1 MVWARKWC
9 FGILTYKGVVHGRRW
24 DLVCETHKKREEGL
38 IAWAERTCSS
48 DGEELLCILLSVSL
62 ETFLR
67 RMNLKIF
74 LLLLFSIA
82 EYSWP
87 WIKCAVGTDGNS
99 SLM

>member
-48 DGEELLCILLSVSL
+48 DGEELLCVLLVASHSSQFGNL
-62 ETFLR
+62 FEKNEPENFLTVIVLYCR
-67 RMNLKIF
+67 IF
-74 LLLLFSIA
+74 LA
-82 EYSWP
+82 MDQVCRGY
-87 WIKCAVGTDGNS
+87 
-99 SLM
+99 